1 MPQVALSRS
10 EIEAERERRKAGRTL
25 SEEAAGLS
33 GDLRSFIRAAWHVA
47 EPATTFHSGWHI
59 DAIAEKLEAASRGH
73 LRRLVINIPPRHMKS
88 LSVSVFWPVWLWTTR
103 PSLRFLT
110 LAFGEDLATRD
121 ALKSRR
127 LIQSLWFRA
136 RFGNAFSLTG
146 DQNQK
151 TRYEN
156 DRTGYRIATTVG
168 GSATGEGGDIIIVDD
183 PHKAD
188 EVHSDAKRQRVLNW
202 HDEVVSFRFN
212 DPSAG
217 IEVVIM
223 QRLHEGD
230 LTAHLLASG
239 NWEHLCLPAEY
250 EPSHPFV
257 WPDDPR
263 TEQGELLWPEHFGPR
278 EMDFL
283 KEEIRS
289 SYAIAGQLQQRPS
302 PAEGGILKRAWWRYF
317 SAEWLEYWE
326 GPPLRALV
334 SSWDTALKEKTTSD
348 FTVGTL
354 WGIAGAN
361 RYLLRRFRERVGFP
375 DTLAAITE
383 QARWGQEHFA
393 GLPQT
398 TLIELAANG
407 PELVAALRMQL
418 PAVLGVK
425 VDADKVSRA
434 HAVSAQLEAGNVF
447 VPGVAAGDGSYDTT
461 LTPSWVQ
468 ELIEECASFPNAVYD
483 DQVDSL
489 TQALL
494 RARTL
499 SERGAV
505 EDNRHDRGA
514 ISAAI
519 LERTF

>member
-1 MPQVALSRS
+1 MQVELSRI
-10 EIEAERERRKAGRTL
+10 EIEAERERRRTGRTL
-25 SEEAAGLS
+25 AEEAMELA
-33 GDLRSFIRAAWHVA
+33 GDLRAFIRAAWHLV
-47 EPATTFHSGWHI
+47 EPGREFHSGWHI
-59 DAIAEKLEAASRGH
+59 DAIADKLEAATRGEI
-73 LRRLVINIPPRHMKS
+73 RRLVINIPPRHMKS
-88 LSVSVFWPVWLWTTR
+88 LSVSVFWPVWLWASS
-103 PSLRFLT
+103 PQVRFLT
-110 LAFGEDLATRD
+110 LAYGDDLATRD
-121 ALKSRR
+121 AVKSRR
-127 LIQSLWFRA
+127 LIQSRWFRG
-136 RFGNAFSLTG
+136 RFGDVFALTG

-168 GSATGEGGDIIIVDD
+168 GSATGEGGDVIIIDD

-188 EVHSDAKRQRVLNW
+188 EVHSDVKRQRVLNW

-212 DPSAG
+212 DPAG
-217 IEVVIM
+217 GVEVVIM
-223 QRLHEGD
+223 QRLHEAD
-230 LTAHLLASG
+230 LTGHLLARG
-239 NWEHLCLPAEY
+239 GWTHLCLPAEY

-257 WPDDPR
+257 WPEDPR
-263 TEQGELLWPEHFGPR
+263 REAGELLWPEHI
-278 EMDFL
+278 DAQQLALL
-283 KEEIRS
+283 KTDTGS

-317 SAEWLEYWE
+317 SPEWLEYWE

-354 WGIAGAN
+354 WGLSGAN

-383 QARWGQEHFA
+383 QARWASQHFH

-407 PELVAALRMQL
+407 PELVAALRSQL
-418 PAVLGVK
+418 QGVLGVK

-447 VPGVAAGDGSYDTT
+447 VPGAASGDGDYDTA

-468 ELIEECASFPNAVYD
+468 ELIEECAAFPNAAHD
-483 DQVDSL
+483 DQVDSV

-494 RARTL
+494 RASAWTSRIAATEGEP
-499 SERGAV
+499 ERGRAV
-505 EDNRHDRGA
+505 
-514 ISAAI
+514 SAGI
-519 LERTF
+519 LERSF